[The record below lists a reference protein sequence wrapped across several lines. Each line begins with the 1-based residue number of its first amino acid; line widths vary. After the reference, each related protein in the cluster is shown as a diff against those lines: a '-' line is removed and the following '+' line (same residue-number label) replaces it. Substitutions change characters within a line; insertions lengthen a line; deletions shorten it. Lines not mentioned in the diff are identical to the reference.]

1 MGSGRARLA
10 AVAGLVGAA
19 LLVAGCGE
27 SRHANEQRPSP
38 STRIS
43 VRVSPKEVLVQP
55 LSVATGPEK
64 TQQIPQNQNDPQPPI
79 RHSKAPLDIVFV
91 TTNQTEDDLHLRIR
105 GTKNDESGTV
115 YAGGPGS
122 FQTSLPT
129 GSYVITAVGVP
140 GARPAHLT
148 VGSYRASSQNDVLL
162 P

>member
-10 AVAGLVGAA
+10 AVAGLIGAA

-38 STRIS
+38 PT
-43 VRVSPKEVLVQP
+43 RVSVTVSPTEVIVQP

-64 TQQIPQNQNDPQPPI
+64 SQQIPQNQNDQQPEI
-79 RHSKAPLDIVFV
+79 RRSKEPLDVIFV
-91 TTNQTEDDLHLRIR
+91 AANQTENDLHLRIK
-105 GTKNDESGTV
+105 GAEEAESGTV
-115 YAGGPGS
+115 YAGGPGT

-129 GSYVITAVGVP
+129 GSYVISAAGVP
-140 GARPAHLT
+140 GAKVGHLT
-148 VGSYRASSQNDVLL
+148 VGSFRASSQNDVLL